1 MRSRSVRGE
10 LPGSCPR
17 TDASPPSRA
26 VALEDLERRRLA
38 GSIGASGPD
47 LALGDLEANA
57 TERLDPIIRTS
68 SRSRTTIALDISGR
82 YINISK

>member
-17 TDASPPSRA
+17 TDASLPSRS
-26 VALEDLERRRLA
+26 VALEDLDRRRLA
-38 GSIGASGPD
+38 GSIGAEQTED

-57 TERLDPIIRTS
+57 TERLYPIIGLPQIPYDDRAGH
-68 SRSRTTIALDISGR
+68 IWPIH
-82 YINISK
+82 